1 MTAAFASIVAAVLVT
16 MIALGVQR
24 PHKNPKVEVTRSTS
38 LYRAFLAVT
47 DIVFAYGKPLFIDCS
62 WTIDQQRQ
70 PPIQPFLATFP
81 R

>member
-1 MTAAFASIVAAVLVT
+1 MTAAFASIVGAVLVT

-24 PHKNPKVEVTRSTS
+24 PPNVRVEVTRPTS

-47 DIVFAYGKPLFIDCS
+47 DIVFAYGKSPLIDCS
-62 WTIDQQRQ
+62 GIIDQQRQ
-70 PPIQPFLATFP
+70 PPIQPSLASFP